1 MHSVSTLRISLSQF
15 QRLQR
20 SPCVYLSWSH
30 TNSSVCCLCFISQ
43 TPTGLTQT
51 LSCSSSVHSSPR
63 RRVPWAWAYTLA
75 ISFHL
80 CIRQG
85 VSLAPFRK
93 GRFLWLVLGELIS
106 EGAAEDQVVKRIC
119 WLFSLRLL
127 DDQNT
132 PLYFHLNEQF
142 SCCYILSSA
151 ERVNDLVERE
161 IICRLKTA
169 AYETVPARTKHL
181 SDTLADFFIKA
192 HLVGKCLSEWLRG
205 WDKNATR
212 KIPLPG
218 GLSAARLLSKLL
230 QIHLRKHRAALES
243 FTGINTH

>member
-51 LSCSSSVHSSPR
+51 LSCSSSAHSSPR

-93 GRFLWLVLGELIS
+93 GRFLLLVLGELIS
-106 EGAAEDQVVKRIC
+106 EGAAEDQVVKRNC

-127 DDQNT
+127 DDRNA
-132 PLYFHLNEQF
+132 PLYFYLNAQF
-142 SCCYILSSA
+142 SRCYILSTA

-169 AYETVPARTKHL
+169 AYETESTCKRRTLEWHARWFLYKSL
-181 SDTLADFFIKA
+181 FGRKVSVRMIK
-192 HLVGKCLSEWLRG
+192 GMR
-205 WDKNATR
+205 
-212 KIPLPG
+212 
-218 GLSAARLLSKLL
+218 
-230 QIHLRKHRAALES
+230 
-243 FTGINTH
+243 